1 MKAINIVDV
10 VLGKFQSEP
19 LIEGVYT
26 TNDPKDIRNT
36 LVKTNL
42 KVAQEVGKEVTHRDP
57 HSPLYNGVKL

>member
-1 MKAINIVDV
+1 MKTINIVDV

-42 KVAQEVGKEVTHRDP
+42 KVA
-57 HSPLYNGVKL
+57 